1 MNGRITFIG
10 VEISILYE
18 IEIFNYIL
26 EKFPMLNCLL
36 LNITPKMLINVNTI
50 GKLTFFKLIVFPI
63 HP

>member
-1 MNGRITFIG
+1 M
-10 VEISILYE
+10 EISILYE